1 MTEEEI
7 VFLENAARNITIWD
21 VTESHVNENGT
32 VIYDSDY
39 WKDRVA
45 TQPSLDKNDP
55 KISPIIAGLFQ
66 RLKPIVEEL
75 NREQIMAKFF
85 IIDVD
90 SEIEMAQD
98 FGIRSIPTFI
108 IIKDNKEVR
117 RVTGA
122 KTKEEL
128 LSLMTGE

>member
-1 MTEEEI
+1 MILYFT
-7 VFLENAARNITIWD
+7 ADWCGPCKQTR
-21 VTESHVNENGT
+21 
-32 VIYDSDY
+32 
-39 WKDRVA
+39 
-45 TQPSLDKNDP
+45 
-55 KISPIIAGLFQ
+55 
-66 RLKPIVEEL
+66 PIVEEL